1 MCISEYPYIVILTY
15 QNSWYHIFTIHLNH
29 TKSIHSP
36 FFGLRHCSVPHDV
49 HQKRRGETQL
59 IAFAYG
65 RRQAGGFHGGFD
77 GGFYG
82 GFMRFSHDFMGFD
95 GIWWDFKKHHMGQ
108 KQGDFSCQHGCKKNA
123 EKPAKMEISPRNMV
137 LMTANVTLW

>member
-1 MCISEYPYIVILTY
+1 MYIRISIYSYTNLPKFMIPYIYHTFESY
-15 QNSWYHIFTIHLNH
+15 QIHPF
-29 TKSIHSP
+29 P